1 MDKSLLSIIIP
12 HFNSSNVLKKL
23 LSTISQNIS
32 VQTIVV
38 DDKSEASHVQAIEKL
53 KDKYDFEF
61 YQNDRIK
68 SAGTCRNIGLEHAQG
83 KWVLFADSD
92 DYFVDRFYD
101 TVSKYF
107 ESGSDVVFFA
117 PTSVYIDTGKTADR
131 HEAYKKLL
139 ENYLQDSGLKN
150 ELSLRYQF
158 AVPWSKMIKKELID
172 AHEIRF
178 DEVMASNDVMFSTK
192 VGHFM
197 QSFEVSREVIY
208 CVTRNHGSL
217 TANLK
222 EEIFDARVGVIVSK
236 ASFLQQNL
244 SKEKFDILKP
254 KSAGFLL
261 QSLTRY
267 GIKKFLQVYVIY
279 KKENIKWF
287 YFEYINP
294 LVICEKMIKKIKTHK
309 SMKKYNVK

>member
-1 MDKSLLSIIIP
+1 M
-12 HFNSSNVLKKL
+12 LKTL
-23 LSTISQNIS
+23 LSTIPQDKGI
-32 VQTIVV
+32 QTIVV
-38 DDKSEASHVQAIEKL
+38 DDKSELSHVEDIEQL
-53 KDKYDFEF
+53 KSKYKFEF
-61 YQNDRIK
+61 YQNDGVK
-68 SAGTCRNIGLEHAQG
+68 SAGSCRNIGLEKAKG
-83 KWVLFADSD
+83 RWVLFADSD
-92 DYFVDRFYD
+92 DYFVDGFYD
-101 TVSKYF
+101 AVSGYF
-107 ESGSDVVFFA
+107 ESESDMVFFL
-117 PTSVYIDTGKTADR
+117 PTSIYIDTGKIADR
-131 HEAYKKLL
+131 HVDFEKKIVAYTD
-139 ENYLQDSGLKN
+139 EKN
-150 ELSLRYQF
+150 EENELNIRYMI
-158 AVPWSKMIKKELID
+158 PNPICKMIKKELID
-172 AHEIRF
+172 AHNLKF

-192 VGHFM
+192 VGHFI

-217 TANLK
+217 TVNLK

-244 SKEKFDILKP
+244 SKEKLDILKP

-267 GIKKFLQVYVIY
+267 GIKKFLQVYIIY